1 MKNDIIK
8 NRYYNYYEEKEGG
21 QKMYKNYIFDLYG
34 TLVDINTNET
44 KKILWDKMQELYAF
58 YGAEYTS
65 KELKKE
71 YNRICR
77 EEEAKIKKFDYPEM
91 KIERVFKRLF
101 EQKGVKMDTKSIV
114 LVAQF
119 FRITSTKY
127 VRLYDETISVL
138 EELKAKGKKIYL
150 LSNAQNA
157 FTAYEMKYLGI
168 YDYFDG
174 IKISSNESVRKPS
187 LMFYDSLFEQY
198 GLKKEESVMIGNDW
212 ISDMKS
218 ANDYGIDSIY
228 IHTDISPRDTIIEE
242 IRATYKILDGNI
254 GNVKKY
260 IR

>member
-1 MKNDIIK
+1 MSGLDYINRIIAAVGEK
-8 NRYYNYYEEKEGG
+8 KVLRNEEMSRHTTFRIGG
-21 QKMYKNYIFDLYG
+21 PADC
-34 TLVDINTNET
+34 LVQPENAEELRE
-44 KKILWDKMQELYAF
+44 IL
-58 YGAEYTS
+58 
-65 KELKKE
+65 
-71 YNRICR
+71 RICR

-91 KIERVFKRLF
+91 KIEKVFKRLF